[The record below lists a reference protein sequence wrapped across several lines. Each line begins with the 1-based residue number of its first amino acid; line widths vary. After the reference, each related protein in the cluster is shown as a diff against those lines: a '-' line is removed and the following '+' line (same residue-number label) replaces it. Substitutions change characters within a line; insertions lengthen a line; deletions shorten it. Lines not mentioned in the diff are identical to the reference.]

1 MSPIRP
7 ENRDR
12 YPDDWKQI
20 SLRIRTVRA
29 AGRCECAGECGVDH
43 AGRCTAEN
51 GQPHP
56 VTGSK
61 VVLTTAHRDH
71 TPENVDDANLF
82 AACQRCHLRYDRD
95 HHRATAA
102 ATRRA
107 AAEAAGQL
115 ALAAAEHLMTDD
127 PAAVVPMAVEPG
139 IPCHDEGHARTAVHA
154 RRIQEA
160 EETLS

>member
-1 MSPIRP
+1 MPIRP
-7 ENRDR
+7 ENRHR
-12 YPDDWKQI
+12 YPKNWPEI

-29 AGRCECAGECGVDH
+29 AGRCECHGECGIDH
-43 AGRCTAEN
+43 DGRCTAEHDKA
-51 GQPHP
+51 HP

-95 HHRATAA
+95 HHRQTAA

-107 AAEAAGQL
+107 VIEAAGQL
-115 ALAAAEHLMTDD
+115 ALDAPQGAT
-127 PAAVVPMAVEPG
+127 P
-139 IPCHDEGHARTAVHA
+139 
-154 RRIQEA
+154 
-160 EETLS
+160 